1 MSRKKNKPIEL
12 STEDWM
18 TFRDNGGGPRLSLS
32 GEMGFFEV
40 PSLEHVLWQF
50 RMSCKNTSLD
60 VDLSEVSAIVDS
72 RIINVFIQA
81 HRRSQRRKI
90 QLKLLGANSA
100 IRHAFESVRA
110 SEMLF
115 TE

>member
-1 MSRKKNKPIEL
+1 MSRKKNKLIEL

-18 TFRDNGGGPRLSLS
+18 TFEDNGGGPRLSLS
-32 GEMGFFEV
+32 GELGFFEV
-40 PSLEHVLWQF
+40 PLLERALWKF
-50 RMSCKNTSLD
+50 RVSRKNTSLD

-81 HRRSQRRKI
+81 YRRSQRRKI

-100 IRHAFESVRA
+100 VKHAFESVKV
-110 SEMLF
+110 SETLF
-115 TE
+115 AE

>member
-18 TFRDNGGGPRLSLS
+18 TFEENGGGPRLSLS
-32 GEMGFFEV
+32 GELGFFEV
-40 PSLEHVLWQF
+40 PALEQALWKF
-50 RMSCKNTSLD
+50 RVSRKNTSLD

-81 HRRSQRRKI
+81 NRRSQRRKI
-90 QLKLLGANSA
+90 QLRLLGANRV
-100 IRHAFESVRA
+100 IRHAFESVKA
-110 SEMLF
+110 SGMLF